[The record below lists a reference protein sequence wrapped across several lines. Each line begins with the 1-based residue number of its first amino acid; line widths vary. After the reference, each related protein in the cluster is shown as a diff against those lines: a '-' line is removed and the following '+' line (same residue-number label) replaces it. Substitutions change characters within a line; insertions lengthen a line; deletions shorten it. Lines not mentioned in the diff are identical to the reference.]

1 MAAEV
6 ILRVK
11 VDRSQYNAFKAEVKK
26 GIDPGTDGVSKSLK
40 DMGEQAQQA
49 TSKIQSLGE
58 MLTKKIAWYSISM
71 AITSVTT
78 AFKEALTE
86 IKNVDTQLTNIA
98 KVSGKSMEDLQGLA
112 EKAYSTASK
121 YGVEAS
127 KYMEAV
133 YEYTKAGFQD
143 NADAM
148 AELSTKAMLVGDTT
162 AAVAD
167 KFLISANAAWNY
179 GKNVEQLSL
188 LVDRADYINNNYATT
203 FDKIAD
209 GFPRVAS
216 VASMAGMSAEQ
227 TMAALGTITATT
239 QETASRAGTA
249 LRALILNILGD
260 TTTEVED
267 GVTNTQEEID
277 SLRKVM
283 EIYAKDV
290 VDAADATGSLINPME
305 AIASLSKAYREGA
318 LTEKELF
325 TIEKALG
332 GKLRTNQLD
341 ALLKNFET
349 TYTSMMQGMA
359 GALGTAD
366 KEIEIMLGSWEAKSN
381 ILKNTWTEFVSKGLN
396 SQLFKD
402 AIDKVTILLDRFDG
416 LNQIL
421 PSIVL
426 SMVALFAPAVAQN
439 ADTYIKK
446 IRDLATAIKTVGAG
460 AKLSAQSIP
469 TLIGTAASLVAT
481 VAAIAYTAWKNH
493 VQKIKQEAEDATEDA
508 LQKSKTAIQTTQ
520 NITDLYKAYKEAEA
534 ANDGST
540 AAKQALTTA
549 TENLAAALGI
559 EKDAIDGVTKSWDEL
574 TKEEL
579 DRQRQAV
586 EDAVTIAKSK
596 IISAGWTYSDNPIMS
611 SARGAGTRGAEG
623 VWYGQG
629 SPYGEEDPAITQG
642 VRVQTGSQED
652 NFIRAVA
659 AYKTTQKKLQ
669 AYRIAQTANSYEDIQ
684 YADLTHGVDSVQA
697 DWIREAFKKYENDSY
712 GLQQEISKLESDIA
726 GAPLVAKYIEAKEA
740 LDAYNKTVDEFGA
753 DSKEAADAAADAAK
767 KEKELAQAAREAA
780 ADQKKVSD
788 AFATV
793 KGNATEATEALEK
806 YKKALE
812 SDTTEDTMKGYVEA
826 WSAGFEDYQ
835 KGLKDSAKIRALAD
849 LVLSEKEIR
858 EIKKRGDSLAD
869 AVFQNPLLNRIYIKG
884 YETDESGVTKPVFRD
899 ELEAAKEFAAWIK
912 EFDTDENGLITRFVG
927 DTSEVAARLL
937 ETDDGLKIIVEDW
950 DLLSEQ
956 TGLSIGQLKALMG
969 EYGLLF
975 DGLEASARDLYA
987 LASEIGALNLDGKI
1001 DIGKIIANRAAAG
1014 DTEEDIRRLVD
1025 RLIEAD
1031 QNGEINLDFEYETA
1045 EEAKDVLYDVI
1056 SEATDLNGKLV
1067 EIEVTA
1073 ENKATAVLTNVQNQL
1088 NGLPTYKNIDVVA
1101 TYQKYDPNSVENI
1114 LNFYKHAKGTDNAPG
1129 GATLVNEE
1137 GPELILEKG
1146 KARIAGG
1153 GHPTITNLQKGA
1165 KVWTAKETKAILGN
1179 SNLDELY
1186 DGIHAYA
1193 SGTPSTIANVARTT
1207 WGEYSRWNADVSDNQ
1222 HLKYLQSIVT
1232 LRKAELE
1239 LIEESGGSISWQVE
1253 KMGTIQTALL
1263 NEIKHLQAIG
1273 GSQEDIVKLTAEWY
1287 QIQNKIADMT
1297 APKIIEASELYSQL
1311 QKSINKQVDDIKD
1324 KRDAELEA
1332 IDKQIEALQKA
1343 HDVQADTNEL
1353 KEKEL
1358 AVTKAQQELD
1368 NAKAQRTVRVWNAA
1382 KGRWEW
1388 TYNASNVKSATE
1400 NLTSAKQALTDYKN
1414 EQAYQKKIDDLEAK
1428 QLTISQK
1435 YNTQIEKWQK
1445 VLDSIEEPVKSI
1457 SASMKELLKYTTS
1470 EMSPTVT
1477 RIKQAFAKNGLTF
1490 DSGGVLRG
1498 LGGIKATSAD
1508 EVILPPDVTK
1518 KMLSPVSSKMFSQR
1532 LNELRYI
1539 YGATGN
1545 LAGYTN
1551 NAIGSQHNGDIY
1563 TFGNVTL
1570 STEQAKNTTVYD
1582 LVRMARGLRSYASA
1596 I

>member
-26 GIDPGTDGVSKSLK
+26 GIDTKGTDGVSESLK
-40 DMGEQAQQA
+40 NMGNAAQQA
-49 TSKIQSLGE
+49 TPQIQSLGE

-78 AFKEALTE
+78 AFKDALKE
-86 IKNVDTQLTNIA
+86 IKEVDAQLYNIA
-98 KVSGKSMEDLQGLA
+98 KVSNKSIEEIQGVA
-112 EKAYSTASK
+112 DKAYDTASK
-121 YGVEAS
+121 YGVKAS
-127 KYMEAV
+127 QYMEAV
-133 YEYTKAGFQD
+133 YEYTKAGFHD

-167 KFLISANAAWNY
+167 KFLIAANAAWNY
-179 GKNVEQLSL
+179 GKNVDQLSL
-188 LVDRADYINNNYATT
+188 LVDKADYINNNYATT

-305 AIASLSKAYREGA
+305 AIAALSEAYRKGA

-325 TIEKALG
+325 NIEKALG

-341 ALLKNFET
+341 ALLKNFEE
-349 TYTSMMQGMA
+349 TYTKMMQGMS

-366 KEIEIMLGSWEAKSN
+366 KEIEIKLGSWESKSN
-381 ILKNTWTEFVSKGLN
+381 ILKNTWTEFISKGLN
-396 SQLFKD
+396 ADSFKT
-402 AIDKVTILLDRFDG
+402 AIDWLTKMLDRFDG
-416 LNQIL
+416 LNNII
-421 PSIVL
+421 PIVAGA
-426 SMVALFAPAVAQN
+426 MVALFAPAAIQNIVKYAGKIQDLGVAL
-439 ADTYIKK
+439 KG
-446 IRDLATAIKTVGAG
+446 LATG
-460 AKLSAQSIP
+460 AKSSTASIP
-469 TLIGTAASLVAT
+469 TLVGTAVSLVAT
-481 VAAIAYTAWKNH
+481 VITAAYTAYKNH
-493 VQKIKQEAEDATEDA
+493 IMKIRQDAENATDEAMQKAKTA
-508 LQKSKTAIQTTQ
+508 LQTTE
-520 NITDLYKAYKEAEA
+520 NLSGLYKAYKEAEA

-559 EKDAIDGVTKSWDEL
+559 EKDAIDGVTRSWDEL
-574 TKEEL
+574 TQEEL
-579 DRQRQAV
+579 ERQKKAV
-586 EDAVTIAKSK
+586 EDAVEVAKSNLIIQANTFGGTK
-596 IISAGWTYSDNPIMS
+596 NDIISAAQATGFE
-611 SARGAGTRGAEG
+611 AQG
-623 VWYGQG
+623 VFYD
-629 SPYGEEDPAITQG
+629 EDPTITGGQ
-642 VRVQTGSQED
+642 RVQELTTEQR
-652 NFIRAVA
+652 IQKAVN
-659 AYKTTQKKLQ
+659 AYKAAQSRLD
-669 AYRIAQTANSYEDIQ
+669 AYTAALNASS
-684 YADLTHGVDSVQA
+684 L
-697 DWIREAFKKYENDSY
+697 
-712 GLQQEISKLESDIA
+712 SDIDSA
-726 GAPLVAKYIEAKEA
+726 YMSGSITSGQKAMAKDAYVQYRGNTVSLGKEVSTLRNEINEASFVGAYIEAEQALKDYNAAVEKFGEDSQEA
-740 LDAYNKTVDEFGA
+740 
-753 DSKEAADAAADAAK
+753 
-767 KEKELAQAAREAA
+767 EAA
-780 ADQKKVSD
+780 ANDLATAEENLADEAEIAAQKQKDLAD
-788 AFATV
+788 AFSEV
-793 KGNATEATEALEK
+793 MGNANSATEALEK
-806 YKKALE
+806 YKKA
-812 SDTTEDTMKGYVEA
+812 VEA
-826 WSAGFEDYQ
+826 DNTKENADAYAEAGKAAMEAIKAGYA
-835 KGLKDSAKIRALAD
+835 DSAEISAFGDLFFSQEKLVELHKAGKTIAEELASND
-849 LVLSEKEIR
+849 LYKSLVEPMMVFDEKTGEW
-858 EIKKRGDSLAD
+858 
-869 AVFQNPLLNRIYIKG
+869 V
-884 YETDESGVTKPVFRD
+884 ETYKTGEEVTKSLTD
-899 ELEAAKEFAAWIK
+899 WLKA
-912 EFDTDENGLITRFVG
+912 FDTDSDGYITEVEG
-927 DTSEVAARLL
+927 DLSHIGAQLL
-937 ETDDGLKIIVEDW
+937 ETADGTKIIVDDW
-950 DLLSEQ
+950 ELLSQQ
-956 TGLSIGQLKALMG
+956 TGLSVDYLKAHIALYNQMIP
-969 EYGLLF
+969 
-975 DGLEASARDLYA
+975 GLEASVADLTEFA
-987 LASEIGALNLDGKI
+987 EKAEAIHTTFDGIKQI
-1001 DIGKIIANRAAAG
+1001 DITKVMSEAFAQGATTDQVLA
-1014 DTEEDIRRLVD
+1014 LVD
-1025 RLIEAD
+1025 ALQQAQEKGEFKLIIGDEDVENAD
-1031 QNGEINLDFEYETA
+1031 EQTKNLIGSLGLVDDPHYVHVNSYGA
-1045 EEAKDVLYDVI
+1045 EEARQKVI
-1056 SEATDLNGKLV
+1056 ALNQELDRLQGRAVSAFINVSSTVSGFAAKLGF
-1067 EIEVTA
+1067 A
-1073 ENKATAVLTNVQNQL
+1073 E
-1088 NGLPTYKNIDVVA
+1088 
-1101 TYQKYDPNSVENI
+1101 
-1114 LNFYKHAKGTDNAPG
+1114 GTESAPG
-1129 GATLVNEE
+1129 GTALVNEE
-1137 GPELILEKG
+1137 GPELIQEG
-1146 KARIAGG
+1146 GSARIAGG
-1153 GHPTITNLQKGA
+1153 GLPTVTNLKKGA

-1239 LIEESGGSISWQVE
+1239 LIEESGGSVSWQVE

-1287 QIQNKIADMT
+1287 SIQNKIADMT
-1297 APKIIEASELYSQL
+1297 APKIIAASELYSNL
-1311 QKSINKQVDDIKD
+1311 QKSINKQIDSLQD
-1324 KRDAELEA
+1324 KRDAELKL

-1343 HDVQADTNEL
+1343 HDVQAQTNEL

-1400 NLTSAKQALTDYKN
+1400 SLTSAKQALTDYKN
-1414 EQAYQKKIDDLEAK
+1414 EQAYQKKIDALEA
-1428 QLTISQK
+1428 QQTTITQK